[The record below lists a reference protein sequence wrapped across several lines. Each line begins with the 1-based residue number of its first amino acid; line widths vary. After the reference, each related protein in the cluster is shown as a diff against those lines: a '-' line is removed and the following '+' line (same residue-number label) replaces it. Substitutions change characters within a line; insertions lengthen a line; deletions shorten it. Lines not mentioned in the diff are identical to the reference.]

1 MNRHMAVFTVVLAS
15 IPSFAGDWPHWRGP
29 LYNGSTDEINLP
41 SKWSQTKGLAW
52 SVALPGPSAATPIIC
67 GDRVFISS
75 TDTDRDTLVALCF
88 DRRHGTRLWQHDV
101 AQGLSRD
108 KRSNFAAPSPVTD
121 GKRVIFFYSSGDLV
135 CFDLA
140 GKRLWA
146 RNIQQDYGTFAFQW
160 TFSSSPV
167 LVDDTLYLQV
177 LQRDVPVRGRGF
189 SDRKNESYLL
199 AMDPQTGKTRWRHIR
214 PSKARAESLESFTT
228 PIPARLMR
236 KRQLLVIGG
245 DAITGHDLKTGKEL
259 WRWGTWNPKR
269 ITHWRHVPSP
279 VVGNGTVLVCAPK
292 GDPVYGLRPQGTGTL
307 GDEAIAWVSR
317 DQVREITADVP
328 TPAFYKGD
336 FFLLNDLRKHLSRLN
351 PDTGKIKW
359 TIRTPGKAI
368 YRASPLVADGK
379 IYIIDHAG
387 EVAVINAENGKI
399 LHTVSMDDPSGRDVV
414 RASISAAYGHL
425 FIRTTN
431 TLYCIGE

>member
-1 MNRHMAVFTVVLAS
+1 MKHYLPALIIILTVV
-15 IPSFAGDWPHWRGP
+15 PSFAGDWPHWRGP

-41 SKWSQTKGLAW
+41 TKWSLTKGLAW

-75 TDTDRDTLVALCF
+75 TDTDRGTLVALCF

-108 KRSNFAAPSPVTD
+108 VKSNFAAPSPVTD
-121 GKRVIFFYSSGDLV
+121 GRRIVFFYSSGDLV
-135 CFDLA
+135 CFDVA
-140 GKRLWA
+140 GQHKWT

-160 TFSSSPV
+160 TFSSSPL

-189 SDRKNESYLL
+189 SDRTNDSYLL
-199 AMDPQTGKTRWRHIR
+199 AMDPETGKTRWRHIR
-214 PSKARAESLESFTT
+214 SSKARAESLESFAS
-228 PIPARLMR
+228 PIAATLNR
-236 KRQLLVIGG
+236 KRQLLIIGG
-245 DAITGHDLKTGKEL
+245 DDVTGHDLQTGAEL

-269 ITHWRHVPSP
+269 IGHWRHVPSP
-279 VVGNGTVLVCAPK
+279 VVGNGIVLVCAPK
-292 GDPVYGLRPQGTGTL
+292 GDPVYGIRPQNTGTL
-307 GDEAIAWVSR
+307 DDKAIAWVSR
-317 DQVREITADVP
+317 EHVTEISADVP

-336 FFLLNDLRKHLSRLN
+336 FFLLNDLRKHLSRIE
-351 PDTGKIKW
+351 PGTGQIKW
-359 TIRTPGKAI
+359 TRRTPGKDK
-368 YRASPLVADGK
+368 YRASPLAADDK
-379 IYIIDHAG
+379 IYIMDHAG
-387 EVAVINAENGKI
+387 EVAVINADNGKI

-414 RASISAAYGHL
+414 RASICAAYGHL
-425 FIRTTN
+425 FIRTTD